1 MLKMATMRQII
12 LILTIWFF
20 LTSFSQKDS
29 FIDPTGTYK
38 LDSKIKKVGDDT
50 FGYFGEI
57 RLKKLTKNRIVM
69 TFSIC
74 KGAPSY
80 NSGSFIDTLEY
91 VDNKSVYKA
100 DFDID
105 PSCEILFYFNEKG
118 VSVKEKTDDYNC
130 GCGFGHAV
138 VADGFYKKISSK
150 QPELRNP
157 MTDEKI
163 E

>member
-1 MLKMATMRQII
+1 MRQ
-12 LILTIWFF
+12 LFFTLTLCFF
-20 LTSFSQKDS
+20 LTGFSQKDN
-29 FIDPTGTYK
+29 FIDPTGTYE
-38 LDSKIKKVGDDT
+38 LNRNIKEVSGDT
-50 FGYFGEI
+50 YGYFGGI
-57 RLKKLTKNRIVM
+57 CVKKLTKNRILM

-80 NSGSFIDTLEY
+80 NLGSFVDTLEY

-100 DFDID
+100 GFDVD
-105 PSCEILFYFNEKG
+105 PSCQIWFYFSKKG

-138 VADGFYKKISSK
+138 VADGFFKKISSK